1 MNPLTPPEPE
11 INKLFR
17 LVNKT
22 QATELH
28 LQAGEPPMLRLRG
41 DIRRMEMRPIGEED
55 MERLLNPIMDDE
67 QKRALDENGTV
78 RFAHELIKDQ
88 GLFGCK
94 VSKIGGQLTLSAR
107 LLDT

>member
-1 MNPLTPPEPE
+1 MDPRTPSEPE

-17 LVNKT
+17 LVNKMK
-22 QATELH
+22 ATELH

-41 DIRRMEMRPIGEED
+41 DIRRMEMRPLGQED
-55 MERLLNPIMDDE
+55 LERLLNSIMDVG
-67 QKRALDENGTV
+67 QKRALNENGTV
-78 RFAHELIKDQ
+78 RFAHELIKEQ

-94 VSKIGGQLTLSAR
+94 VSRIGGQLSLAAR